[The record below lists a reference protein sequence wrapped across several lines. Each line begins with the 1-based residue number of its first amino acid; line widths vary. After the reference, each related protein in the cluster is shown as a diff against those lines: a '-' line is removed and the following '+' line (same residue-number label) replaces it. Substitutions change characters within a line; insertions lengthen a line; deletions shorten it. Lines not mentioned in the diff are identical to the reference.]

1 MAFLLVHK
9 VDLSGVQV
17 RDDIINLFIHSCM
30 DLKKKPINQCVVRR
44 CNYIQFNLMQRAPD
58 DEDEEGGG
66 GGLRRIKSVPELTTT
81 SNENNINVVHPP
93 KIPMS
98 RWSRRLHSKIS
109 LLKIPAR
116 MALHEVF
123 YTPRA
128 LESPMDGYE
137 TADDSLSDSDSDSDS
152 DDIPLSC
159 KDNLEEA
166 PAVPKEKII
175 KRINSHKGM
184 IKSYQLAHRLSCKWT
199 TGAGPRIRCVRDYP
213 LELQLRALEE
223 VCLSLK
229 IHHHHLH
236 TSTSSSSSRHHRTLS
251 IPTPVP
257 STVSESS

>member
-1 MAFLLVHK
+1 MRMYV
-9 VDLSGVQV
+9 GVITLQV
-17 RDDIINLFIHSCM
+17 
-30 DLKKKPINQCVVRR
+30 
-44 CNYIQFNLMQRAPD
+44 NLMQRAPD
-58 DEDEEGGG
+58 DEEEEGSG

-81 SNENNINVVHPP
+81 RSNENNPP
-93 KIPMS
+93 RIPMS

-109 LLKIPAR
+109 LLQIPAR

-123 YTPRA
+123 YTPRD

-159 KDNLEEA
+159 KVNLEEA

-199 TGAGPRIRCVRDYP
+199 TGAGPRIGCVRDYP
-213 LELQLRALEE
+213 SELQLRALEE
-223 VCLSLK
+223 VCLSPK
-229 IHHHHLH
+229 KHHHAS

-251 IPTPVP
+251 IPTPEFL
-257 STVSESS
+257 S